1 LAQAGSGRAAACAS
15 TLTVSSRAL
24 LLIAALVSA
33 VIARPSP
40 GSAAGE
46 IADPWVSSSVE
57 EFAGRIEHEHP
68 AAALELSKNLLEA
81 GRKDEAVF
89 FFYLGQLRFR
99 AHLLANPNGD
109 SSGERALYDAMMA
122 AMGPPINQY
131 AFGDIPA
138 LLATIDRV
146 IAWDD
151 AHADDYASLKALNEV
166 KAGLKKMHDDV
177 TARTDEIRR
186 TRSQNGLPNRSP

>member
-1 LAQAGSGRAAACAS
+1 MFF
-15 TLTVSSRAL
+15 RAL
-24 LLIAALVSA
+24 LLTAGFLSPIFAQAEPGTAL
-33 VIARPSP
+33 
-40 GSAAGE
+40 GGKSAAPQAQPQSIE
-46 IADPWVSSSVE
+46 LLA
-57 EFAGRIEHEHP
+57 AGIEHEH
-68 AAALELSKNLLEA
+68 ALAALELAKHLWEA
-81 GRKDEAVF
+81 GRKDDAVF

-109 SSGERALYDAMMA
+109 PTGGRALFDALMS

-151 AHADDYASLKALNEV
+151 SHADDYAPV
-166 KAGLKKMHDDV
+166 KAREEAKTGLKKMRADV
-177 TARTDEIRR
+177 VARQDEIRR
-186 TRSQNGLPNRSP
+186 TRNENGLPNRNP